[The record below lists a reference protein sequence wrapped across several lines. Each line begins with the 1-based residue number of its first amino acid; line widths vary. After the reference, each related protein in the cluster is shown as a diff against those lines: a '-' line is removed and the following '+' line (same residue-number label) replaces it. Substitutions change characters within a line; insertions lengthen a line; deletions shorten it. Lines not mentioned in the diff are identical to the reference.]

1 MRLKMPLILI
11 PTAVMPAVVNEG
23 IRDPA
28 LWDAKAEIRAALP
41 VLIVLPV
48 KVKDQGGMEHP
59 DMEEP
64 VMVPLGDKAPAAGMV
79 PADKENTNYD

>member
-1 MRLKMPLILI
+1 MRLKMLLTLI
-11 PTAVMPAVVNEG
+11 PTAVMPAVVNEA
-23 IRDPA
+23 IRDPV
-28 LWDAKAEIRAALP
+28 LWDAKAVIRVVLP

-64 VMVPLGDKAPAAGMV
+64 VMVPLAVKAPAAGMV
-79 PADKENTNYD
+79 PADKEDTNYD